1 MYDRHMITLI
11 VFGSLLA
18 IMFCFIVINFLIIHR
33 QRLRQHKAE
42 LKEKEYQFSNV
53 LLKAR
58 IEMQEHAMKIISQE
72 VHDNINQVM
81 GITKLLWEEAI
92 PRLQP
97 EEVKTLIKQSADR
110 LGNTINDLRNMS
122 HLFNGQMINEL
133 GLEEAIRKE
142 LAHLQSIH
150 NLKSTFDCPFECPVL
165 GAETELLVFR
175 IMQEAVYN
183 IVQHAKASL
192 VTVTL
197 TYFAARLVLVIQDDG
212 QGFQMEQMGRNK
224 GLGLANMRERADVLN
239 GKLEFESEVGHGT
252 RVTLTVF
259 TNKLKQILS

>member
-1 MYDRHMITLI
+1 MDDRHMIPLI
-11 VFGSLLA
+11 VFGSLLV
-18 IMFCFIVINFLIIHR
+18 IMFSFIVVSFLIIHR

-58 IEMQEHAMKIISQE
+58 IEMQEHAMKIMSQE

-97 EEVKTLIKQSADR
+97 EEVKSLIRQSADR

-122 HLFNGQMINEL
+122 HLFNGQMISEL

-142 LAHLQSIH
+142 LSHLQSVH
-150 NLKSTFDCPFECPVL
+150 HLNWTFECPFECPAL
-165 GAETELLVFR
+165 GAERELLIFR

-183 IVQHAKASL
+183 IVQHARARL

-197 TYFAARLVLVIQDDG
+197 TYFASRLVLVIQDDG
-212 QGFQMEQMGRNK
+212 QGFQLEQMGRTK
-224 GLGLANMRERADVLN
+224 GLGLVNMRERADCLN
-239 GKLEFESEVGHGT
+239 GKLEFESEPGRGT
-252 RVTLTVF
+252 SVTLTVF
-259 TNKLKQILS
+259 TKKQK